1 MNTEHKR
8 KIQYFIRRIK
18 MVAITIITIKL
29 IRVYFKSNPKIID
42 DVHRAFKNIDENLLA
57 HAIGQLFLF
66 SLILGCVALLVG
78 FLFYR
83 YSFLEKKICS
93 YIVLFLIVD
102 SVFYYIFPEIPISIL
117 KSVLLKTA

>member
-1 MNTEHKR
+1 MNPEHKQ
-8 KIQYFIRRIK
+8 KIQSFIKKIG
-18 MVAITIITIKL
+18 MVAISIITIKL
-29 IRVYFKSNPKIID
+29 IRVYLKSNQEIIN
-42 DVHRAFKNIDENLLA
+42 DVQLVFKNVGETQLA
-57 HAIGQLFLF
+57 YAIEQLFLF
-66 SLILGCVALLVG
+66 SLILGCVALLMG

-93 YIVLFLIVD
+93 FIVLFLIID

>member
-1 MNTEHKR
+1 
-8 KIQYFIRRIK
+8 
-18 MVAITIITIKL
+18 MVAISIITIKL
-29 IRVYFKSNPKIID
+29 IRVYLKSNQEIID
-42 DVHRAFKNIDENLLA
+42 DVHMVFKNVGEIQLA

-93 YIVLFLIVD
+93 FIVLFLIVD

-117 KSVLLKTA
+117 KSVLLTTANLFSKKA